1 MIPGLKPFQLGTKSL
16 FLHEDH
22 RWVLPLLWQAQQDGR
37 LPTPVKIILF
47 DRHPDAA
54 TPENLAVL
62 HQARQA
68 GLTLQ
73 SILQICENTISP
85 HDDDWIVAGIHL
97 GLIESVVIFGVDDR
111 TGELPKRLDNGLI
124 LGRYDLPGKLL
135 APGEDLADLS
145 RTTRLRNFW
154 DALDWDP
161 TLPGFRPGAPPILLD
176 IDLDCFAYAY
186 RERVLPWDAA
196 IFENEFAVDY
206 SGTGW
211 TGQRFFDHLVQRA
224 GLITVCRE
232 AGCCGGEQNADQIW
246 ALVAQHLFRNQLA
259 VS

>member
-1 MIPGLKPFQLGTKSL
+1 MIPGLKQFRFGEKRLH
-16 FLHEDH
+16 LHEDH
-22 RWVLPLLWQAQQDGR
+22 RWVLPLIWQAQQDGS
-37 LPTPVKIILF
+37 LPAPVKIVLF

-54 TPENLAVL
+54 TPENLEAL
-62 HQARQA
+62 HKARQA

-73 SILQICENTISP
+73 SVLSLCENTIGP

-111 TGELPKRLDNGLI
+111 TGELPKRLENGLI

-135 APGEDLADLS
+135 APREDLADLS
-145 RTTRLRNFW
+145 RASRLRNFW

-161 TLPGFRPGAPPILLD
+161 TLPGFRPNTPPILLD

-186 RERVLPWDAA
+186 RERVLPWDAVL
-196 IFENEFAVDY
+196 FENEFAVDY
-206 SGTGW
+206 SASRW
-211 TGQRFFDHLVQRA
+211 TGQRFFDQLVQRA

-232 AGCCGGEQNADQIW
+232 AGCCGGEDNADQIW
-246 ALVAQHLFRNQLA
+246 ALVAQHLFEGKLE